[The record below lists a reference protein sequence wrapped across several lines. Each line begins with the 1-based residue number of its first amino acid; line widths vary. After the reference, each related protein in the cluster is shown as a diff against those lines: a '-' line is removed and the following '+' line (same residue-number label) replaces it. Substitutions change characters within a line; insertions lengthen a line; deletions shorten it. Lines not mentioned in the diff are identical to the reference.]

1 MAADNNNLTGRPLPD
16 LPVDLAQLTEHLA
29 KINALSQDTAGQNR
43 LVYSPGW
50 VAAQR
55 QLLAWGQDLGL
66 TVTLDDYGTVY
77 LDLIGSTQPETIIA
91 TGSHMDTV
99 VQGGPLDGL
108 YGVLGGLQALL
119 TLKRAL
125 GQPKKTLRVI
135 AFSEEEGSRFPTT
148 FSGSKHYARIEDT
161 TGLKDKDGL
170 DFDSVRTAAVAQ
182 LAGPNIQ
189 RTLPKLPATFTE
201 LHIEQGPR
209 LAAAK
214 AQIGLVAAIVGQRRY
229 TVTVTGVANHAGTTP
244 MAQRHDALQATV
256 QFINRLFLLAQS
268 LSPDLTLTVG
278 ELALTPNTVNV
289 IPGKVVFT
297 VDCRHTDTALLD
309 NFETL
314 MTNTAELLT
323 HTPLTIQV
331 SRWAK
336 IPPVQLD
343 PQLLAQ
349 NANLADQLKLSHL
362 TLASGAGHDSQI
374 MTQVTPTTMI
384 FVPSIKGISHAPQEA
399 TATPDLLAGVKLL
412 TASLYR
418 QAY

>member
-1 MAADNNNLTGRPLPD
+1 MATDNIDPTARTLPD
-16 LPVDLAQLTEHLA
+16 FNVAMVQLTQHLDT
-29 KINALSQDTAGQNR
+29 INRLSPDTAGQNR

-50 VAAQR
+50 IAAQG
-55 QLLAWGQDLGL
+55 QLLQWGLDLGL
-66 TVTLDDYGTVY
+66 NVTLDDYGTVY
-77 LDLIGSTQPETIIA
+77 LDLVGSTQPETIIA

-108 YGVLGGLQALL
+108 YGVLGGLQALI
-119 TLKRAL
+119 TLKQTL

-148 FSGSKHYARIEDT
+148 FSGSKHYARIENT

-170 DFDSVRTAAVAQ
+170 DFDSARTAAVQQ
-182 LAGPNIQ
+182 LTGPGIQ

-201 LHIEQGPR
+201 LHIEQGTR
-209 LAAAK
+209 LAAAQV
-214 AQIGLVAAIVGQRRY
+214 QIGLVAAIVGQRRY

-256 QFINRLFLLAQS
+256 QFINRLCLLAQS
-268 LSPDLTLTVG
+268 VSPELTFTVG

-289 IPGKVVFT
+289 IPGKVVFS
-297 VDCRHTDTALLD
+297 VDCRHTNTALLD

-314 MTNTAELLT
+314 MANTAELFT
-323 HTPLTIQV
+323 ETDLTIHV
-331 SRWAK
+331 SRWAN

-343 PQLLAQ
+343 QQLLAQ
-349 NANLADQLKLSHL
+349 NANLADQLQLKHL
-362 TLASGAGHDSQI
+362 QLASGAGHDSQI

-384 FVPSIKGISHAPQEA
+384 FVPSIQGISHAPQEA
-399 TATPDLLAGVKLL
+399 TATPDLLAGVQLL